1 MIQHSVFLRFKAS
14 FQAPDKEAIYA
25 SLADLQQD
33 LPGGVDFKS
42 GPNVSTEGLNG
53 GFLDGFS
60 VTFTDADALDIFLSH
75 PKHREINEHLLAVTD
90 GGLSGM
96 LVFDMEV

>member
-1 MIQHSVFLRFKAS
+1 MIQHSVYLRLKAS
-14 FQAPDKEAIYA
+14 FQDDEKQAIYDA
-25 SLADLQQD
+25 LRELKQD
-33 LPGGVDFKS
+33 LPGVVDFKA

-60 VTFTDADALDIFLSH
+60 ILFEDPDARDIFLTDAR
-75 PKHREINEHLLAVTD
+75 HREINERLMAVTD